1 MSLKGCCHYVISHLK
16 INKTEII
23 AKTKVER
30 KKKLV
35 IFNNLVLEFKIE
47 LNLIFLSIMWNLKY
61 NNKYHTHTHP
71 HTHTFERNIL

>member
-1 MSLKGCCHYVISHLK
+1 
-16 INKTEII
+16 
-23 AKTKVER
+23 
-30 KKKLV
+30 LV